1 MNSGVV
7 GHHLVLLGWVLFVF
21 PVVAPATTQG
31 EQDDDGPALAVL
43 SDLHEPRGIAPDGFL
58 PNPIAPRSYGYIE
71 RITLGSET
79 PLQFKAKLDTGAD
92 TSSLDAKNIKRIR
105 RGDKRLV
112 RFTVVNPDS
121 GESITIERPFVR
133 RVRIKRHSGNHQTR
147 NVVRMEICI
156 GSERRSVEMSLIDR
170 GLFEYPVLLGRSAL
184 DGIALVDSGKTL
196 TATPTCHFPT
206 IKAIPEESPIRLEPL
221 ITDTTQQTNLS
232 DGAYE

>member
-1 MNSGVV
+1 MDNGVNRWRSTW
-7 GHHLVLLGWVLFVF
+7 LMCSAFTLFV
-21 PVVAPATTQG
+21 
-31 EQDDDGPALAVL
+31 ALALPASGQSETDARLMAMVH
-43 SDLHEPRGIAPDGFL
+43 DLHDPKDIAPDGFV
-58 PNPIAPRSYGYIE
+58 PNPIAPRSFGYIE

-92 TSSLDAKNIKRIR
+92 TSSLDAKNIRRIR

-133 RVRIKRHSGNHQTR
+133 RVRIKRHSGNHQSR

-206 IKAIPEESPIRLEPL
+206 IKAIPEENPIRLEPVL
-221 ITDTTQQTNLS
+221 IDSSTA
-232 DGAYE
+232 GASGS

>member
-1 MNSGVV
+1 MDIGVKGWRFTWV
-7 GHHLVLLGWVLFVF
+7 RCSLITLLLATAPLAQGQSDADSR
-21 PVVAPATTQG
+21 VVAM
-31 EQDDDGPALAVL
+31 VH
-43 SDLHEPRGIAPDGFL
+43 DLHDPKDIAPDGFV
-58 PNPIAPRSYGYIE
+58 PNPVAPQSFGYIE

-133 RVRIKRHSGNHQTR
+133 RVRIKRHSGNHQSR

-184 DGIALVDSGKTL
+184 DGIALVDSGKIL

-206 IKAIPEESPIRLEPL
+206 IKAIPEENPIRLEPVL
-221 ITDTTQQTNLS
+221 IDNPGS
-232 DGAYE
+232 ANGASGS